1 MINSIWF
8 YMIVVSI
15 IYGLFNGNVKQ
26 ITEGVIASSVQT
38 VEMCITFIGVW
49 ALWLGL
55 MEIVKKSGLI
65 QVLSSMMYPII
76 KRLFPEVPKD
86 HPALGSIA
94 LNFSANMLGLGNAAT
109 PFGLKAMKELQE
121 LNKDKEVATDAMCM
135 FLVVNTSSIQLIPTT
150 VIALRASLGSME
162 ATSII
167 ISSLI
172 ATTISTI
179 IGVIIA
185 LTLRRRSDKRE
196 RNKAYA

>member
-15 IYGLFNGNVKQ
+15 VYGIFSGNLKQ
-26 ITEGVIASSVQT
+26 ITEGVIESSIQT

-55 MEIVKKSGLI
+55 MEIVKRSGLI
-65 QVLSSMMYPII
+65 KVLSNMMYPII
-76 KRLFPEVPKD
+76 KRIFPEVPKN

-121 LNKDKEVATDAMCM
+121 LNNDKEVATDAMCM

-162 ATSII
+162 PTSII
-167 ISSLI
+167 MSSLM
-172 ATTISTI
+172 ATTISTVV
-179 IGVIIA
+179 GVIAA
-185 LTLRRRSDKRE
+185 LILRKRNEKRE
-196 RNKAYA
+196 RKKTYA

>member
-1 MINSIWF
+1 
-8 YMIVVSI
+8 
-15 IYGLFNGNVKQ
+15 
-26 ITEGVIASSVQT
+26 
-38 VEMCITFIGVW
+38 
-49 ALWLGL
+49 
-55 MEIVKKSGLI
+55 
-65 QVLSSMMYPII
+65 MMYPII